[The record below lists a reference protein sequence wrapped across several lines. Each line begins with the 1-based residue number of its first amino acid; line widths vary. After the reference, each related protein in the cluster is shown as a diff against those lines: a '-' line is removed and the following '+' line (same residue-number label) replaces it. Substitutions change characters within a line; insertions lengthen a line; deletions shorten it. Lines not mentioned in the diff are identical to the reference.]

1 MRVLAAFP
9 ESADLR
15 ADHRWAADPVEKAS
29 RPSAAALV
37 LTLQVSNGYYQ
48 KERAYGVRA
57 ASRRAAVAIL
67 AEIASR
73 MTTRM
78 PALEP

>member
-1 MRVLAAFP
+1 
-9 ESADLR
+9 
-15 ADHRWAADPVEKAS
+15 VEKS
-29 RPSAAALV
+29 PRPSAAALI

-57 ASRRAAVAIL
+57 ASRQGAIAIL

-73 MTTRM
+73 MATRM